1 MKQSRIIESLIL
13 AIGLVIIGGFISSA
27 FNSIVDSR
35 RVVTVKGLS
44 EMEVKADKVTW
55 PIVYRELGND
65 LPTIYNRTNK
75 INETIIS
82 YLNENEIGSD
92 EITVNAPEVTDLKTD
107 RYNMNPITDRYNVTV
122 VITVT
127 SDKVDK
133 VREIISNQGELLKK
147 GIALV
152 TETYANPITYEYT
165 SLNEIKPEMIQLAT
179 KNARIAAEQFA
190 KDSDCKIGEIITA
203 NQGQFSITNRDQY
216 TPYIKEVRVVTTIT
230 YSLQ

>member
-1 MKQSRIIESLIL
+1 MKQSRVIESLIL
-13 AIGLVIIGGFISSA
+13 AIGLVIMGGFISSA
-27 FNSIVDSR
+27 FDHYTDSR
-35 RVVTVKGLS
+35 RVVTVKGLA

-75 INETIIS
+75 INQTIIT
-82 YLNENEIGSD
+82 YLNENGISTE
-92 EITVNAPEVTDLKTD
+92 EITVNAPEVADLKTD
-107 RYNMNPITDRYNVTV
+107 RYNSNPITDRYNVTG

-133 VREIISNQGELLKK
+133 VREIINKQGELLKK

-152 TETYANPITYEYT
+152 TETYSNPITYEYT
-165 SLNEIKPEMIQLAT
+165 SLNKIKPEMIQQAT

-190 KDSDCKIGEIITA
+190 KDSDCKIGEIVTA

-216 TPYIKEVRVVTTIT
+216 TPYIKSVRVVTTIT